1 MFHVASTTVLTPS
14 PKEPNFLP
22 HGNANSLN
30 IEFQLH
36 FCFLSFN
43 NLIGDICLELQ
54 NKNCI
59 CPHYL
64 LCFIEI
70 LRPFNSSNYCWVF
83 TGIVFIGYG
92 KKMQF
97 CTFSPEKPHWASE
110 AAFPFSLH
118 GVERDRVV
126 FLAQCVFGEQVSLSC
141 SRVSLL
147 THLDYDFNNLTGAFT
162 RSECIASAAN
172 SSLHTCVSKMLILPK
187 KTESPLFCLTLLISF
202 LLRSSLLQKGLMMPS
217 CHNK

>member
-83 TGIVFIGYG
+83 TGIVSFGYG

-97 CTFSPEKPHWASE
+97 CTSSPEKPHWASE
-110 AAFPFSLH
+110 AAFPFSLQS
-118 GVERDRVV
+118 GERQSGLSSTV
-126 FLAQCVFGEQVSLSC
+126 CVWRTSLPVLLSC
-141 SRVSLL
+141 LSPHTPQLRLQQSDRCIHRIRMHRQCCKLL
-147 THLDYDFNNLTGAFT
+147 PAYLYEQDADTAKENRITPFLPHFC
-162 RSECIASAAN
+162 SSASCSTA
-172 SSLHTCVSKMLILPK
+172 HYCK
-187 KTESPLFCLTLLISF
+187 
-202 LLRSSLLQKGLMMPS
+202 RD
-217 CHNK
+217 